1 MSTTFYTGRAERTMA
16 AAMAEQHKAAAEAQ
30 RAETALRLFQVQR
43 EHELA
48 ADELAERRAA
58 RRRADRRAARAERS
72 AQLSRALARVPDWL
86 LSALWAAVIVAPIT
100 LAWRAQQAFAVTTL
114 HVPAGWSWLFPLA
127 VEAGAWV
134 CAFEAHR
141 RARRGAPI
149 GSLLTW
155 MWLLSGIAAGIQLG
169 HATTDYGPVAGV
181 ALAAMSLLGVLLHH
195 IRSTVDRAAVEGRTS
210 AELRRA
216 AWRRVRFPRL
226 SWAAASIAAARGAG
240 ITADQAWTAAW
251 TDRYGVG
258 PDSSR
263 RDRSLA
269 RVIVRH
275 QHKADREAA
284 RNGGLVIVG
293 GVILPVTVP
302 VLESAGIAAPP
313 TVDTVSEVPADE
325 SETGIVQAQLPE
337 KTAQLLIKVR
347 SAVAAGELP
356 ARPSASAI
364 RAMFKGA
371 SETASDVRD
380 LIRKEAA

>member
-30 RAETALRLFQVQR
+30 RAETALKLVQVQR
-43 EHELA
+43 EHALA
-48 ADELAERRAA
+48 ADELVERRAA

-72 AQLSRALARVPDWL
+72 ARLSGLLARVPDWL
-86 LSALWAAVIVAPIT
+86 LSALWAAVIVSPIT
-100 LAWRAQQAFAVTTL
+100 LAWRAQQAFAATTL
-114 HVPAGWSWLFPLA
+114 HVPSGWSWLFPLA

-141 RARRGAPI
+141 RTRRGAPT

-155 MWLLSGIAAGIQLG
+155 MWVLSGIAAGIQLA
-169 HATTDYGPVAGV
+169 HASVDYGVVAGV
-181 ALAAMSLLGVLLHH
+181 ALGAMSLLGVLLHH
-195 IRSTVDRAAVEGRTS
+195 IRSTVDRAAVEGRTG

-226 SWAAASIAAARGAG
+226 SWAAASIAAARGG
-240 ITADQAWTAAW
+240 DVTAEQAWTAAW

-275 QHKADREAA
+275 QHRADREAA
-284 RNGGLVIVG
+284 RNGGLVIVS

-302 VLESAGIAAPP
+302 VLHPAG
-313 TVDTVSEVPADE
+313 VSSDVPAVEVPDGPADE
-325 SETGIVQAQLPE
+325 TETGIVQPE
-337 KTAQLLIKVR
+337 LSLKAADLLIKVR
-347 SAVAAGELP
+347 GAIAAGELP
-356 ARPSASAI
+356 ARPSARAI
-364 RAMFKGA
+364 LAAFKGA
-371 SETASDVRD
+371 TETASEVRD
-380 LIRKEAA
+380 LLRTEAA